1 MTPKFLLPCTAWLTT
16 FHALPRSDIS
26 DLTKRGSTFCLLAQ
40 KSKSSRSIFLS
51 QEPLPC
57 TAWLT
62 TFHALPRSDISD
74 LTKRGSTFCL
84 LAQKSKSSRSIFLS
98 QEPHFVYSPERQKAQ
113 DRSFSVK
120 NLTLLTH
127 PKSKSSRSIF
137 LSQEPH
143 FVYSPE
149 RQKPKIDLS

>member
-40 KSKSSRSIFLS
+40 KSKS
-51 QEPLPC
+51 P
-57 TAWLT
+57 
-62 TFHALPRSDISD
+62 
-74 LTKRGSTFCL
+74 
-84 LAQKSKSSRSIFLS
+84 RSIFLS
-98 QEPHFVYSPERQKAQ
+98 QEPHFVYSPEKQKPKIDLSQSRTSLCLLTRKTKAQ
-113 DRSFSVK
+113 DRSFLVK
-120 NLTLLTH
+120 NLTLFTH
-127 PKSKSSRSIF
+127 PKGKSPRSIF
-137 LSQEPH
+137 LNQEPH